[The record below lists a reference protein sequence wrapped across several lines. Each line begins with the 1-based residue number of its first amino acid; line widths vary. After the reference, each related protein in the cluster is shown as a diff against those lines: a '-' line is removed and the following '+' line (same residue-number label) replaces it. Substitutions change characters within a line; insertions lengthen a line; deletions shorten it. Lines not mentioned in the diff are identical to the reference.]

1 MHSGSA
7 VVYCLTAMI
16 AGVLQPAAASP
27 TDFRMQSLQ
36 EIREKAVVI
45 QQWDNTCAA
54 AALATVL
61 TYRFQDPVTERHVAA
76 KMLEQTAAAK
86 VRARGGFSLLDM
98 KRFVEGR
105 GYIGAAYQ
113 NLSSEDLKLF
123 PAAIVPINPYGFD
136 HYVVL
141 NAIQGNEVHLADPAY
156 GNRTM
161 SLDEFKKVWM
171 DGLAFVINKI

>member
-1 MHSGSA
+1 MHTDSA
-7 VVYCLTAMI
+7 AACCLALVI
-16 AGVLQPAAASP
+16 AATLLPAANAA
-27 TDFRMQSLQ
+27 DFRMQSLK
-36 EIREKAVVI
+36 EIRERAVVI

-61 TYRFQDPVTERHVAA
+61 TYHFQDPVTERNVAA
-76 KMLEQTAAAK
+76 KMLEQTEAAK

-98 KRFVEGR
+98 KRFVEGH
-105 GYIGAAYQ
+105 GYTGAAYQ

-123 PAAIVPINPYGFD
+123 PAAIVPINPYGAD

-141 NAIQGNEVHLADPAY
+141 NEIRGDQVHLADPAY

-161 SLDEFKKVWM
+161 SLDAFKKVWM
-171 DGLAFVINKI
+171 DGLVFVINKN